1 MRVAQN
7 PVCRIIC
14 IVNDGC
20 GPKMVEI
27 GQVGPGDMT
36 ADTFLTPTGAFLV
49 AFFIWKLKRLAS
61 NKRAK
66 KIVIQHWP
74 WGF

>member
-1 MRVAQN
+1 
-7 PVCRIIC
+7 
-14 IVNDGC
+14 
-20 GPKMVEI
+20 MVEI